1 MGLRIKNFT
10 IMGVHWKIR
19 FLEGVHK
26 NQYIGRNFLKRGRGL
41 GLFADL
47 GEARQQKR
55 RGGVFEGGE
64 VLVPQWTLCFVFLWK
79 SVTVSRFFDF
89 YMTEGPS
96 LLKCTICLQLFA
108 ILGFPLQFRVSH
120 ICSWYNSSPLWVFSE
135 FSQQIDLSKFYIIIT
150 FIMFSYLIC
159 FC

>member
-1 MGLRIKNFT
+1 MLLLKDGMGLRIKNFT

-79 SVTVSRFFDF
+79 SVTISRFFDF

-96 LLKCTICLQLFA
+96 LLKCTILFA
-108 ILGFPLQFRVSH
+108 IVCYFGVSPSVSGFSH
-120 ICSWYNSSPLWVFSE
+120 L
-135 FSQQIDLSKFYIIIT
+135 
-150 FIMFSYLIC
+150 
-159 FC
+159 